1 MSWNWSWMD
10 LETKLNLLQEKYVPL
25 TTELLSW
32 PPNKVFYKRNLKA
45 IVGEKH
51 LGILKSVNNRE
62 NKAHC

>member
-1 MSWNWSWMD
+1 MV
-10 LETKLNLLQEKYVPL
+10 LETKLNLLQEQYVPL
-25 TTELLSW
+25 TTELFSW
-32 PPNKVFYKRNLKA
+32 PPNKVLFYKRNLKA